1 MCGPADMIIM
11 GTDLTGDFEQFKL
24 FYSESNDEVRAI
36 MRWKIGVAVTE
47 VDAFSENT
55 L

>member
-1 MCGPADMIIM
+1 M

-24 FYSESNDEVRAI
+24 FYSQDNDEMRAI